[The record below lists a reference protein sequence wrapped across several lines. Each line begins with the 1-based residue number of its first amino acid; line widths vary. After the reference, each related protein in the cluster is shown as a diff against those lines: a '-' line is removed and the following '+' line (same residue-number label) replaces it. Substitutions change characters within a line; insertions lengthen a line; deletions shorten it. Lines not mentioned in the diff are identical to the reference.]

1 MTTKKRMREASGL
14 LKDYWYVA
22 GRAQDV
28 SAKKPTGRTI
38 LEEMIVLYRTKSGA
52 VVAMS
57 DRCLH
62 RNALLSRGDV
72 FDDQLGCPYHGWTY
86 DTSGRCVNVPSEGK
100 DGGCSL
106 TERRLETFPVR
117 EQDGLVWVWM
127 GGGAPDKDPF
137 PMPRWNTPGWG
148 AYYMVTKF
156 ENGITNLVEN
166 FMDVPHTV
174 FVHEGWF
181 RSRKKTR
188 VKTKVER
195 TPDSVLVTYDQ
206 PGDSIGVTS
215 RILNPRGL
223 PMTHTDKF
231 YMPSV
236 TRVDYAFGA
245 EERAFIITSACTP
258 VSPFETTVYTLISF
272 KLGNPIAN
280 WLGARLLPPYTRKVI
295 DQDVEIMEIQG
306 RSLQHHGEE
315 KFSSTPA
322 DALHLHIEALRNHAL
337 SGGDTPAPEPV
348 VEEMEFWI

>member
-1 MTTKKRMREASGL
+1 MKKRMRETQGL

-22 GRAQDV
+22 ARAQDV
-28 SAKKPTGRTI
+28 TAKKPLGRTL
-38 LEEMIVLYRTKSGA
+38 LEELIVLYRTKAGV
-52 VVAMS
+52 VVAMA

-62 RNALLSRGDV
+62 RNALLSHGTV
-72 FDDQLGCPYHGWTY
+72 FDDCIGCPYHGWTY
-86 DTSGRCVNVPSEGK
+86 DTAGRCVNVPSEGR
-100 DGGCSL
+100 DGSPNVD
-106 TERRLETFPVR
+106 RRLETFPVR

-127 GGGAPDKDPF
+127 GGGPPDKEPF
-137 PMPRWNTPGWG
+137 SMPRWETPGWG

-156 ENGITNLVEN
+156 QNGITHLVEN

-181 RSRKKTR
+181 RRRKKTR
-188 VKTKVER
+188 VRTKVER
-195 TPDSVLVTYDQ
+195 TKGSVLVTYDQ

-215 RILNPRGL
+215 RILNPRKL

-236 TRVDYAFGA
+236 TRVDYAFGD

-258 VSPFETTVYTLISF
+258 MKPFETMVYTLISF
-272 KLGNPIAN
+272 KLGSAIAN

-295 DQDVEIMEIQG
+295 EQDVDIMEIQG

-315 KFSSTPA
+315 RFHSTPA
-322 DALHLHIEALRNHAL
+322 DALHLHIEALRGWAL
-337 SGGDTPAPEPV
+337 AGGTTPAPLPV